1 MTSTLR
7 SKGEIKRLV
16 NVTSNVPP
24 NSAWNI
30 ENSSRKHLTNRQRYG
45 TVVGVRTRYRR
56 RLLPRTLEAPALE
69 GPCRHSRDRQVVP

>member
-45 TVVGVRTRYRR
+45 TVVGV
-56 RLLPRTLEAPALE
+56 
-69 GPCRHSRDRQVVP
+69 